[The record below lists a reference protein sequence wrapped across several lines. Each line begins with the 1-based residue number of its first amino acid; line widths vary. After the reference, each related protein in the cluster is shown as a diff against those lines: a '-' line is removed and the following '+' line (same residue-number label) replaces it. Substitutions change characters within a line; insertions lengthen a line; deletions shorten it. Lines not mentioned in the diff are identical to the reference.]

1 MWVETTDDLS
11 SAHENR
17 EHGAVREGFCL
28 QSTQAEV
35 KPVIDRRQ
43 WLYKTLEDSG
53 RMDRMAVESPA
64 RPGFSHS
71 S

>member
-1 MWVETTDDLS
+1 MWVETTNDLS

-17 EHGAVREGFCL
+17 EHGAAREGFW
-28 QSTQAEV
+28 
-35 KPVIDRRQ
+35 IDRRQ
-43 WLYKTLEDSG
+43 WLYKTLENSG